1 LETLDCL
8 GLRCPI
14 PVIKVAKHIKD
25 KEVGY
30 QILLLSDDPASSP
43 DLAAWARMTENRVE
57 VKSAT
62 SFQITKLSD

>member
-1 LETLDCL
+1 MEELDCL

-14 PVIKVAKHIKD
+14 PVIKVAKHLKE

-30 QILLLSDDPASSP
+30 QISLLSDDPASAP
-43 DLAAWARMTENRVE
+43 DLAAWARMTGNNVE
-57 VKSAT
+57 VKSAI

>member
-1 LETLDCL
+1 MEELDCM

-14 PVIKVAKHIKD
+14 PVIKVAKHLKD
-25 KEVGY
+25 KGVGY
-30 QILLLSDDPASSP
+30 QISLLSDDPASAP
-43 DLAAWARMTENRVE
+43 DLAAWARMTGNSVE

>member
-14 PVIKVAKHIKD
+14 PVIKVAKQIKD

-62 SFQITKLSD
+62 SFQITKLSG